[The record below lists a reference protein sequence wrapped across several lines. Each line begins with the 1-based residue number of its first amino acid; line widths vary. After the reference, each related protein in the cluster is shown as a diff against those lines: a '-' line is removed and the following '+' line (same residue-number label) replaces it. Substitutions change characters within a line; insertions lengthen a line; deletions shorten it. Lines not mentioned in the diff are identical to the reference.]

1 VDLGDWS
8 IRNWRA
14 LAGLTSAVLVVSRGL
29 AGAITD
35 YRSYFPALGGP
46 NGLLYDLTLKVAQ
59 PCAPTSPPCPRCSS
73 PLMTRHFQLQIL
85 RLVRGRCFSGVGSP
99 DRWAAGGQGASDRFR
114 RGVCRW
120 GPISESA
127 PLFCRT
133 TTGALSTVATER
145 GIASSSGDF
154 PAFRRRLLSRGQPG
168 GHASE
173 FSTFSLNQMEG
184 CEAPRDCSAS
194 LMAVS
199 HWDSSPWRPA

>member
-14 LAGLTSAVLVVSRGL
+14 LAGLTSAVLVVSGGL

-35 YRSYFPALGGP
+35 YRGYFPALGGP

-59 PCAPTSPPCPRCSS
+59 PWRRNIPTVPAVFVAIDDASLSTPDLAALPRA
-73 PLMTRHFQLQIL
+73 LFQPVWA
-85 RLVRGRCFSGVGSP
+85 RLIDGLLEARAR
-99 DRWAAGGQGASDRFR
+99 
-114 RGVCRW
+114 
-120 GPISESA
+120 
-127 PLFCRT
+127 RT
-133 TTGALSTVATER
+133 TTGALSTVSTER
-145 GIASSSGDF
+145 EIASSSGDF
-154 PAFRRRLLSRGQPG
+154 PAFRRRLLSRGQPV

-184 CEAPRDCSAS
+184 CEAPRHCSAS

-199 HWDSSPWRPA
+199 HWDSPPWRPA